1 MIMSGWILPDSHT
14 VECKTCS
21 ITRKHL
27 EVVRTY
33 FSNLKNK
40 DYSCYESVML
50 EFFKLRTQKKVSDI
64 EEFAIVKLGWIKIV
78 DQPIKVIFYSS
89 ESPLEIISE
98 LYSNFGYHLIPISQG
113 ESIINICVPS
123 EILI

>member
-1 MIMSGWILPDSHT
+1 MIMSGWILPDSHA

-21 ITRKHL
+21 VSRNHL
-27 EVVRTY
+27 EIVRIY
-33 FSNLKNK
+33 FANLKQK

-64 EEFAIVKLGWIKIV
+64 EEFAIVKLGWVKII
-78 DQPIKVIFYSS
+78 DQPIKAIFYSS
-89 ESPLEIISE
+89 ESPLEIISQS
-98 LYSNFGYHLIPISQG
+98 YSQFGYHPIPIYHD